1 MSAMTKSRFKR
12 ALAGMSAAALLALPG
27 CIPQALAADPTDG
40 MIATASALTQ
50 EYDLPA
56 GLLLAV
62 AETESDFDPDCK
74 TGKCWGLMQIH
85 SSYAKEYAELAGLDE
100 YDLFD
105 PSDSMRIG
113 AAMMDDYLTRYEG
126 DLHYALMCYNLGEWG
141 AKAKRADG
149 VQSTGYSRK
158 VIGRMD
164 KWAQTQV
171 SADATAETEETQ
183 EADAL
188 TAAQTVRS
196 ALQRWVEV
204 LMK

>member
-1 MSAMTKSRFKR
+1 MVCRSNIRR
-12 ALAGMSAAALLALPG
+12 VIAGIGASVLLALPS
-27 CIPQALAADPTDG
+27 CSPTALAADPTDS

-62 AETESDFDPDCK
+62 AETESDFDPDCR

-85 SSYAKEYAELAGLDE
+85 SSYASEYAELAGLDE

-105 PSDSMRIG
+105 YGDSLRIG
-113 AAMMDDYLTRYEG
+113 AAMLADYMDRYQG
-126 DLHYALMCYNLGEWG
+126 DLHFSLMCYNLGEWG

-164 KWAQTQV
+164 KWADYDLV
-171 SADATAETEETQ
+171 DEADDDVEEET
-183 EADAL
+183 AAL

-196 ALQRWVEV
+196 ALSRWVEV
-204 LMK
+204 LFK

>member
-1 MSAMTKSRFKR
+1 MCHSDLRR
-12 ALAGMSAAALLALPG
+12 VIAGLGAAVMLALPS
-27 CIPQALAADPTDG
+27 CSPTALAADPTDG
-40 MIATASALTQ
+40 MIATASALTE

-85 SSYAKEYAELAGLDE
+85 SSYAKEYAELAGLDD

-126 DLHYALMCYNLGEWG
+126 DLHFSLMCYNLGEWG
-141 AKAKRADG
+141 ARAKRQDG
-149 VQSTGYSRK
+149 VQSTNYSRK
-158 VIGRMD
+158 VISRMD
-164 KWAQTQV
+164 KWADYDLV
-171 SADATAETEETQ
+171 DEADYDVEEET
-183 EADAL
+183 AAL

-196 ALQRWVEV
+196 ALSRWVEV
-204 LMK
+204 LFK